1 MQTYVGHV
9 CVAYVDEG
17 FINDEIFVC
26 LRIFFRSLGDETI
39 TDEGLQ
45 ILTYARHSWS
55 LSRL

>member
-1 MQTYVGHV
+1 MGHV

-26 LRIFFRSLGDETI
+26 LRIFFRSHGDDTI